1 MHTTAAAATTSTTAA
16 TPPPRL
22 RRTPC
27 RLDAPDNCRVGNA
40 GLDGLAEC
48 IDLEEDGSFT
58 VTSFTRYDVQS
69 GPGANITGEKAAWRW
84 VGPTLDE
91 AEAEASAAVLGGS
104 LGGNLAAGRQK
115 L

>member
-1 MHTTAAAATTSTTAA
+1 M
-16 TPPPRL
+16 
-22 RRTPC
+22 
-27 RLDAPDNCRVGNA
+27 
-40 GLDGLAEC
+40 
-48 IDLEEDGSFT
+48 
-58 VTSFTRYDVQS
+58 QK